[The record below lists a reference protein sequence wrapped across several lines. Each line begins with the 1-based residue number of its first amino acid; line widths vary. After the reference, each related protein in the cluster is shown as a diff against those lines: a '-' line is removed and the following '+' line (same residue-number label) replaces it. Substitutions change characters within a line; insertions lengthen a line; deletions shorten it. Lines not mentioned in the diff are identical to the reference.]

1 MDVLVIGAG
10 GYIGAAVS
18 EHLGAAGHRDIAVS
32 RSAPPGPRVR
42 RADLT
47 DPGSLTAA
55 VTPDID
61 AVIHVGSPTDATT
74 DLAAVRALAEP
85 LRGTGRALVH
95 TSGTWVLGP
104 TGVEPVDED
113 AVMNPID
120 IVAHRPEVE
129 RHVLDTAADGVRSS
143 VIRPG
148 VAHGRGG
155 GIPAILVGLAA
166 EYGGG
171 RYVGPACVRWPMVHV
186 ADLADL
192 YVAALER
199 APAGTLL
206 HGVAE
211 ESVPV
216 RALAAAAGR
225 AAGVDGAVRALP
237 LDVARRRF
245 GGPFADA
252 LALDQA
258 VSGTRARHLLGWN
271 PYRDSAEKS
280 VSSSYAVDSRART
293 A

>member
-1 MDVLVIGAG
+1 MDVLVIGVT

-18 EHLGAAGHRDIAVS
+18 GHLTAAGHRVIALT
-32 RSAPPGPRVR
+32 RSAATAPDTR
-42 RADLT
+42 RGDLT
-47 DPGSLTAA
+47 DPRSLVAA

-85 LRGTGRALVH
+85 LHGTGRVLIY

-113 AVMNPID
+113 AVTDAID
-120 IVAHRPEVE
+120 IVGHRPEVE
-129 RHVLDTAADGVRSS
+129 RHALDTAAHGVRSS
-143 VIRPG
+143 MIRPG

-166 EYGGG
+166 EHGGG
-171 RYVGPACVRWPMVHV
+171 RYVGPAGVRWPMVHV

-192 YVAALER
+192 YVAAPER

-206 HGVAE
+206 HGVG
-211 ESVPV
+211 
-216 RALAAAAGR
+216 RGIGAGAR
-225 AAGVDGAVRALP
+225 PRRGRGPRGG
-237 LDVARRRF
+237 RRRGGASPAPRRGAARF
-245 GGPFADA
+245 GAPFADA

-258 VSGTRARHLLGWN
+258 VSGTRARHLLRWN

-280 VSSSYAVDSRART
+280 VTGTCAVGSRART